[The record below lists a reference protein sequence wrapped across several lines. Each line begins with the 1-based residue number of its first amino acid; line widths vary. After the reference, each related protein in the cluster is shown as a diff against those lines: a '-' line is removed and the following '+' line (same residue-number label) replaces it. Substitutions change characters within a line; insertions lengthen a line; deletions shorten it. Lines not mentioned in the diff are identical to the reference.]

1 MTTEDYGL
9 HASTGYWVTLL
20 ARTMESYFEK
30 RLKAH
35 GVTRAKW
42 VVLSAIHHGAAETPG
57 AIATFIGV
65 DCAAITRHLDRLEK
79 QGLLVRKPSATDRR
93 SIMLKLTTKG
103 KRLIPKI
110 TKHSKKTNKKF
121 LMGLTSTEIDAVRAI
136 ILKMLANSEAP
147 PKHI

>member
-1 MTTEDYGL
+1 MKRPVVDRQL
-9 HASTGYWVTLL
+9 TLPPMDVREGEL
-20 ARTMESYFEK
+20 DA
-30 RLKAH
+30 
-35 GVTRAKW
+35 TR
-42 VVLSAIHHGAAETPG
+42 S
-57 AIATFIGV
+57 
-65 DCAAITRHLDRLEK
+65 HLDMSF
-79 QGLLVRKPSATDRR
+79 P
-93 SIMLKLTTKG
+93 TTKG